1 MRFGLVPRILL
12 AGSIVV
18 ALLVVEFVLVLRSL
32 QEVRHLTR
40 AEQRAEQSVIA
51 ASRLEKLILDVESG
65 TRGYVITR
73 DRRFLEPST
82 QAQADLP
89 AATAALRGLAPSG
102 FTNTVEQKWRSYV
115 TDWSKPVVVLAA
127 RSLSQAEIQTA

>member
-12 AGSIVV
+12 AGGIVV

-32 QEVRHLTR
+32 QQVRHLTR
-40 AEQRAEQSVIA
+40 SEQRAEQSIVA

-73 DRRFLEPST
+73 DRRFLAPS
-82 QAQADLP
+82 QRAEANLP
-89 AATAALRGLAPSG
+89 AATEVLRGLAPTG
-102 FTNTVEQKWRSYV
+102 FTNAVEHERRAYG
-115 TDWSKPVVVLAA
+115 TDRPQ
-127 RSLSQAEIQTA
+127 R